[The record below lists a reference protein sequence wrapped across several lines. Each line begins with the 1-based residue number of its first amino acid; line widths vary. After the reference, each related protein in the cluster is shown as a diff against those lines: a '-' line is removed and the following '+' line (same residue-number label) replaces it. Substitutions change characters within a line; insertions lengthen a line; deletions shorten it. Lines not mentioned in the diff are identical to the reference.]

1 VECLPSSG
9 SSDLDAHSLGRLE
22 HIGNRCK
29 GALPYDWRCPRLTLA
44 CPRQSEGKSVA
55 AMKQLPGRSRP
66 RWLRRLSA
74 MLAGIVAAIW
84 LVTLLPVLLVVGLVA
99 ALLLIPVLRE
109 LRAEL
114 ERMERVQQGPPPP
127 LQDVTPWHRK
137 AWNRWRER

>member
-1 VECLPSSG
+1 
-9 SSDLDAHSLGRLE
+9 
-22 HIGNRCK
+22 
-29 GALPYDWRCPRLTLA
+29 
-44 CPRQSEGKSVA
+44 
-55 AMKQLPGRSRP
+55 MKQLPGRSRP

-74 MLAGIVAAIW
+74 MLAGIVAATVAAIW

>member
-1 VECLPSSG
+1 
-9 SSDLDAHSLGRLE
+9 
-22 HIGNRCK
+22 
-29 GALPYDWRCPRLTLA
+29 
-44 CPRQSEGKSVA
+44 
-55 AMKQLPGRSRP
+55 
-66 RWLRRLSA
+66 
-74 MLAGIVAAIW
+74 MLAGIVAATVAAIW

-127 LQDVTPWHRK
+127 LQDFTPWHRK

>member
-1 VECLPSSG
+1 
-9 SSDLDAHSLGRLE
+9 
-22 HIGNRCK
+22 
-29 GALPYDWRCPRLTLA
+29 
-44 CPRQSEGKSVA
+44 
-55 AMKQLPGRSRP
+55 
-66 RWLRRLSA
+66 
-74 MLAGIVAAIW
+74 MLAGIVAATVAATVAAIW